1 MRISE
6 EIKKGFEE
14 MKTQEKKLFEK
25 KNETYLEK
33 LFKILKDEL
42 VDFSLMIKESESKL
56 ENLILKTKP
65 IKINSSNSNILSTP
79 TNQSNNLFMRKTKP
93 LGQDCDYIE
102 IIDSLKK
109 KNDEL
114 LSEMMDIKEKYMDT
128 KIKNID
134 MKNKLKNNEK
144 SKNEITLHKCNTK
157 KIIPNTEIKKS
168 KPKFE
173 CHKDNLV
180 YSPEKSRNLNY
191 SLQIITE
198 SNSKSLLKTY
208 LEKVNYK

>member
-79 TNQSNNLFMRKTKP
+79 TNQSNNL
-93 LGQDCDYIE
+93 LYH
-102 IIDSLKK
+102 
-109 KNDEL
+109 L
-114 LSEMMDIKEKYMDT
+114 LQFFPIY
-128 KIKNID
+128 
-134 MKNKLKNNEK
+134 
-144 SKNEITLHKCNTK
+144 
-157 KIIPNTEIKKS
+157 
-168 KPKFE
+168 
-173 CHKDNLV
+173 
-180 YSPEKSRNLNY
+180 
-191 SLQIITE
+191 
-198 SNSKSLLKTY
+198 
-208 LEKVNYK
+208 